1 MLVYLSYRRDAN
13 TVIRKTFVSART
25 PFCDFFGRTM
35 GTSQQFSLR
44 WNNYLRHITCAFDS
58 LRSDEDLVDVTLSC
72 EGKRIRAH
80 KMLLSACS
88 TYFRDLF
95 KENPCQHPVIIF
107 RNVKFEDL
115 AALIDF
121 MYQGEVNVVQDQLAS
136 FLTTAELLAVQGLS
150 DGNGKDQSSEQT
162 KEVELPDSPMLPP
175 EPEVQLSN
183 NTHSQK
189 QLSSSSNVSGSV
201 SSPVSFFPVDQRPD
215 SPPSSKRRKWG
226 SGVGGS
232 VKSGNNA
239 AVASSG
245 TVDKDGERERESE
258 RRRVSAAPSSSTTQ
272 SVGRSSPDP
281 IEIIPVPNL
290 KLEMP
295 DYMEQEQDASSCSYS
310 DSNQG
315 TAAGGG
321 QSSSREPLPPMS
333 QILTHGGTSSSA
345 DGKQEPTEMYS
356 TNSGDSSLPPS
367 AESLSASDIS
377 QILAKPGPSGENQS
391 QDSLQGFVNW
401 ESGLGKEDSSFPH
414 HLIKADAHGKVC
426 RQCRLKR
433 RTTAKGSYKQTRFKC
448 WECNGCPVSRHS
460 PLQRCHSSRKRGSW
474 FIDVRFVENV
484 SSIVTLCIIIWR
496 FM

>member
-1 MLVYLSYRRDAN
+1 MV
-13 TVIRKTFVSART
+13 VKRK
-25 PFCDFFGRTM
+25 M
-35 GTSQQFSLR
+35 GTNQQFSLR

-88 TYFRDLF
+88 SYFRDLF

-115 AALIDF
+115 AALVDF
-121 MYQGEVNVVQDQLAS
+121 MYQGEVNVVQDQLSS

-150 DGNGKDQSSEQT
+150 DGNGNDHGSDDP
-162 KEVELPDSPMLPP
+162 KEVELPDSPLLPP

-183 NTHSQK
+183 NTHGQK
-189 QLSSSSNVSGSV
+189 QLSTSSSVSGSV

-215 SPPSSKRRKWG
+215 SPPCNKRRKWG
-226 SGVGGS
+226 GSVGGT
-232 VKSGNNA
+232 VKSGNNP
-239 AVASSG
+239 VLPSRE
-245 TVDKDGERERESE
+245 TVEKDGERERETE
-258 RRRVSAAPSSSTTQ
+258 RRRVSAASATSSISK
-272 SVGRSSPDP
+272 SSQDP

-315 TAAGGG
+315 GGGSGGG
-321 QSSSREPLPPMS
+321 QGSSRDPLPPMS
-333 QILTHGGTSSSA
+333 QLLAHGTSTDS
-345 DGKQEPTEMYS
+345 KQEPSEMYS
-356 TNSGDSSLPPS
+356 TNSGDSTLPPS

-391 QDSLQGFVNW
+391 QDSLQGMESELEVLNKLASFK
-401 ESGLGKEDSSFPH
+401 SGLSVLHRHIQQPLSTAVAGAYVCELCGKCFKHRNSRYNH
-414 HLIKADAHGKVC
+414 M
-426 RQCRLKR
+426 
-433 RTTAKGSYKQTRFKC
+433 AKHKGTS
-448 WECNGCPVSRHS
+448 
-460 PLQRCHSSRKRGSW
+460 RCHICHQVLGQKSNMKRHLRHIHGVMG
-474 FIDVRFVENV
+474 I
-484 SSIVTLCIIIWR
+484 
-496 FM
+496 

>member
-1 MLVYLSYRRDAN
+1 MV
-13 TVIRKTFVSART
+13 VKRK
-25 PFCDFFGRTM
+25 M
-35 GTSQQFSLR
+35 GTNQQFSLR

-88 TYFRDLF
+88 SYFRDLF

-115 AALIDF
+115 AALVDF
-121 MYQGEVNVVQDQLAS
+121 MYQGEVNVVQDQLSS

-150 DGNGKDQSSEQT
+150 DGNGNDHGSDDP
-162 KEVELPDSPMLPP
+162 KEVELPDSPLLPP

-183 NTHSQK
+183 NTHGQK
-189 QLSSSSNVSGSV
+189 QLSTSSSVSGSV

-215 SPPSSKRRKWG
+215 SPPCNKRRKWG
-226 SGVGGS
+226 GSVGGT
-232 VKSGNNA
+232 VKSGNNP
-239 AVASSG
+239 VLPSRE
-245 TVDKDGERERESE
+245 TVEKDGERERETE
-258 RRRVSAAPSSSTTQ
+258 RRRVSAASATSSISK
-272 SVGRSSPDP
+272 SSQDP

-315 TAAGGG
+315 GGGSGGG
-321 QSSSREPLPPMS
+321 QGSSRDPLPPMS
-333 QILTHGGTSSSA
+333 QLLAHGTSTDS
-345 DGKQEPTEMYS
+345 KQEPSEMYS
-356 TNSGDSSLPPS
+356 TNSGDSTLPPS

-391 QDSLQGFVNW
+391 QDSLQ
-401 ESGLGKEDSSFPH
+401 D
-414 HLIKADAHGKVC
+414 LI
-426 RQCRLKR
+426 
-433 RTTAKGSYKQTRFKC
+433 TWS
-448 WECNGCPVSRHS
+448 PVL
-460 PLQRCHSSRKRGSW
+460 PPPKHSSYIIQVSNETGRQVYACPICGGQYKFRASLNCHMQTHKIQPMCHICHTVLNRKYDLRRHLRNVHK
-474 FIDVRFVENV
+474 IDD
-484 SSIVTLCIIIWR
+484 
-496 FM
+496 

>member
-1 MLVYLSYRRDAN
+1 
-13 TVIRKTFVSART
+13 
-25 PFCDFFGRTM
+25 M
-35 GTSQQFSLR
+35 GTGQQFSLR

-150 DGNGKDQSSEQT
+150 DGNGKDQGSDQP
-162 KEVELPDSPMLPP
+162 KEVELPDSPIMPP

-183 NTHSQK
+183 NTHGQK
-189 QLSSSSNVSGSV
+189 QMSSGSGSV
-201 SSPVSFFPVDQRPD
+201 SSPVSFFPVDQRSD

-232 VKSGNNA
+232 AKSGNSS
-239 AVASSG
+239 AVPSSG
-245 TVDKDGERERESE
+245 TVEKDVERERETE
-258 RRRVSAAPSSSTTQ
+258 RRRVSAVPASSSAQ
-272 SVGRSSPDP
+272 STSKSSPDP
-281 IEIIPVPNL
+281 IEIIPVVPNL

-315 TAAGGG
+315 GGGAGGG
-321 QSSSREPLPPMS
+321 GQGSSRDPLPPMS
-333 QILTHGGTSSSA
+333 QLLARGASTSA
-345 DGKQEPTEMYS
+345 DNKPEPTEMYS
-356 TNSGDSSLPPS
+356 ANSGDSTLPPS
-367 AESLSASDIS
+367 GESLSASDIS

-391 QDSLQGFVNW
+391 QDSLQENFRPTAQLYLASQLQRAAGNPCRIICTICGRGF
-401 ESGLGKEDSSFPH
+401 SRRDSFAH
-414 HLIKADAHGKVC
+414 H
-426 RQCRLKR
+426 KR
-433 RTTAKGSYKQTRFKC
+433 THLEQMK
-448 WECNGCPVSRHS
+448 CPVCHKLFTRSHDVKRHILKVHARDVNVKS
-460 PLQRCHSSRKRGSW
+460 EHCQFLFSSELTTTVLTNDSHHIAHFR
-474 FIDVRFVENV
+474 N
-484 SSIVTLCIIIWR
+484 
-496 FM
+496 

>member
-1 MLVYLSYRRDAN
+1 
-13 TVIRKTFVSART
+13 
-25 PFCDFFGRTM
+25 M
-35 GTSQQFSLR
+35 GTGQQFSLR

-150 DGNGKDQSSEQT
+150 DGNGKDQGSDQP
-162 KEVELPDSPMLPP
+162 KEVELPDSPIMPP

-183 NTHSQK
+183 NTHGQK
-189 QLSSSSNVSGSV
+189 QMSSGSGSV
-201 SSPVSFFPVDQRPD
+201 SSPVSFFPVDQRSD

-232 VKSGNNA
+232 AKSGNSS
-239 AVASSG
+239 AVPSSG
-245 TVDKDGERERESE
+245 TVEKDVERERETE
-258 RRRVSAAPSSSTTQ
+258 RRRVSAVPASSSAQ
-272 SVGRSSPDP
+272 STSKSSPDP
-281 IEIIPVPNL
+281 IEIIPVVPNL

-315 TAAGGG
+315 GGGAGGG
-321 QSSSREPLPPMS
+321 GQGSSRDPLPPMS
-333 QILTHGGTSSSA
+333 QLLARGASTSA
-345 DGKQEPTEMYS
+345 DNKPEPTEMYS
-356 TNSGDSSLPPS
+356 ANSGDSTLPPS
-367 AESLSASDIS
+367 GESLSASDIS

-391 QDSLQGFVNW
+391 QDSLQDLPHWMREGDWMAELNSPSSGGPEEAELRHPFVCQIC
-401 ESGLGKEDSSFPH
+401 GKAFKHAGSLSMH
-414 HLIKADAHGKVC
+414 
-426 RQCRLKR
+426 RRLHR
-433 RTTAKGSYKQTRFKC
+433 GHTR
-448 WECNGCPVSRHS
+448 CPVCHKVFSRTYYMKVHMQ
-460 PLQRCHSSRKRGSW
+460 LIHHVNTDC
-474 FIDVRFVENV
+474 
-484 SSIVTLCIIIWR
+484 
-496 FM
+496 